1 MKEKNRSARAVKH
14 SVGGL
19 CPSTSFVANNE
30 AGHCLA
36 HAGIGL
42 FVSATFFVLLL
53 AGIFYPHIPAEG
65 NTDLYLHFSIDR
77 NAIPDWARAAPLT
90 LRVMVGPAT
99 DATVNGDGDYV
110 PSVYDAGHGEV
121 LFSTAASDVVIR
133 VRGAISDSTALGH
146 TEITPLKDDKSWAYS
161 LTFDDGADSTLT
173 NAKPILDRYGYAA
186 SAAIVG
192 NRIGQPGFMGQAELQ
207 QLLADGWALNNHTY
221 SHYYVSQF
229 PNTDAVLRDI
239 SMASEAISATVPGYT
254 VRAFTAPFHDDH
266 YNPIVAANSEALGLY
281 LVEGL
286 GAQAW
291 RQVEGFIHGKD
302 NFLIGRRSVQPL
314 EPLFDEM
321 HAKIMAYPGTHYW
334 LTLLEHGVAE
344 ACDPVEVSS
353 DYLYTHFGAGGTD
366 EVWVAPSIDV
376 YRYIL
381 AHDFATVTRLPD
393 IAPQSLAEP
402 PPATPPPTL
411 TPPPLSQRVTVT
423 LQEGAGDYTGTT
435 DTYINVWESS
445 LTHGTN
451 SGMAL
456 RTGDVS
462 FPLLQFDLRAIP
474 AEANV
479 VSATLSLYAT
489 WQSNGLYAC
498 GRAYGLKRPWSEDD
512 ADWYAAT
519 AASLW
524 GQQGASDTTSDRDS
538 ASFALRTFL
547 SGDSRWYGFPVTW
560 LAQRW
565 VNTPQS
571 NHGLLLYPSGVS
583 STQMDFAASEFWNL
597 SQRPRLTIVY
607 DLPLD
612 STPTPTSSPT
622 PSATSTQTP
631 APSPT
636 YTASPT
642 PSATAPT
649 FPRKLFLPVVRK

>member
-1 MKEKNRSARAVKH
+1 M
-14 SVGGL
+14 
-19 CPSTSFVANNE
+19 
-30 AGHCLA
+30 
-36 HAGIGL
+36 
-42 FVSATFFVLLL
+42 LLL
-53 AGIFYPHIPAEG
+53 TGIFYPRMPAEG

-77 NAIPDWARAAPLT
+77 TAIPDWARAAPLT
-90 LRVMVGPAT
+90 LRVVVGPAT
-99 DATVNGDGDYV
+99 GATVNGDGDYV
-110 PSVYDAGHGEV
+110 PSVYDAGHGAL

-133 VRGAISDSTALGH
+133 VRGAISDSSALGRA
-146 TEITPLKDDKSWAYS
+146 EITPLKDDKSWAYS
-161 LTFDDGADSTLT
+161 LTFDDGADSTFT
-173 NAKPILDRYGYAA
+173 NAKPILDRYGYTA
-186 SAAIVG
+186 SAAIIG
-192 NRIGQPGFMGQAELQ
+192 NHIGKPGFMGPAELQ

-229 PNTDAVLRDI
+229 PNTAAVLRDI
-239 SMASEAISATVPGYT
+239 SMASEAISTAVPGYT
-254 VRAFTAPFHDDH
+254 AHAFTAPFHDDH

-291 RQVEGFIHGKD
+291 RQVDGFIHGKD

-321 HAKIMAYPGTHYW
+321 HDKATAHPGTHYW

-344 ACDPVEVSS
+344 ACDPVEISS
-353 DYLYTHFGAGGTD
+353 DYLYTHYGAGGTG

-402 PPATPPPTL
+402 PPTIPTPTGTPAPP
-411 TPPPLSQRVTVT
+411 SQRITVT
-423 LQEGAGDYTGTT
+423 LQEGADAYAGTT
-435 DTYINVWESS
+435 DTYISAWESS
-445 LTHGTN
+445 ITHGTD

-462 FPLLQFDLRAIP
+462 FPLLQFDLHAIP
-474 AEANV
+474 AEADV

-498 GRAYGLKRPWSEDD
+498 GRAYGLKRPWSEDA

-519 AASLW
+519 TTSLW
-524 GQQGASDTTSDRDS
+524 GQQGASDTTTDRDP

-547 SGDSRWYGFPVTW
+547 SGDSRWYDFPVTW

-583 STQMDFAASEFWNL
+583 STQMDFASSEFWNL

-612 STPTPTSSPT
+612 STPTPTPSPSATPSPTHTTSPT
-622 PSATSTQTP
+622 PE
-631 APSPT
+631 
-636 YTASPT
+636 
-642 PSATAPT
+642 ATATTVPA
-649 FPRKLFLPVVRK
+649 FPWRLFFPVVRVS

>member
-1 MKEKNRSARAVKH
+1 MEEKSRNTRPTNHSLGVPCTNRACS
-14 SVGGL
+14 
-19 CPSTSFVANNE
+19 ANNE
-30 AGHCLA
+30 AHRRFAQVKFALLFSAILLA
-36 HAGIGL
+36 
-42 FVSATFFVLLL
+42 LLL
-53 AGIFYPHIPAEG
+53 SGLHYPRLTAEG
-65 NTDLYLHFSIDR
+65 NTDLYLHFSVDW
-77 NAIPDWARAAPLT
+77 NAIPSWARATPLT
-90 LRVMVGPAT
+90 FRIVVGPAS

-110 PSVYDAGHGEV
+110 SSVYDAGRGTV
-121 LFSTAASDVVIR
+121 RFSTAAADVIVR
-133 VRGAISDSTALGH
+133 VRGAISDSSALGH
-146 TEITPLKDDKSWAYS
+146 AEITPLKDDKSWAYS
-161 LTFDDGADSTLT
+161 LTFDDGADSTFT
-173 NAKPILDRYGYAA
+173 NARPILDRYGYVA

-192 NRIGQPGFMGQAELQ
+192 NRIGQPGFMGPAELQ
-207 QLLADGWALNNHTY
+207 QLLADGWALTNHTY

-239 SMASEAISATVPGYT
+239 SMASEAISTAVPGYT
-254 VRAFTAPFHDDH
+254 VRAFTAPFHDDN

-291 RQVEGFIHGKD
+291 RQTEGFIHGKD

-321 HAKIMAYPGTHYW
+321 HDKVTDYPGTHYW
-334 LTLLEHGVAE
+334 LTLLEHGVAN
-344 ACDPVEVSS
+344 ACDPVEISS
-353 DYLYTHFGAGGTD
+353 DYLYTHYGAGGTD

-381 AHDFATVTRLPD
+381 AHDFATITRLPD

-402 PPATPPPTL
+402 PPSTPTPTPTPAPP
-411 TPPPLSQRVTVT
+411 SQRVTVT
-423 LQEGAGDYTGTT
+423 LQSGAGAYTGTT

-462 FPLLQFDLRAIP
+462 FPLLRFDLHDIP
-474 AEANV
+474 AAATV

-498 GRAYGLKRPWSEDD
+498 GRAYGLKQPWSEEG
-512 ADWYAAT
+512 ANWYAAT
-519 AASLW
+519 TASLW
-524 GQQGASDTTSDRDS
+524 GQPGASDTTTDRDS
-538 ASFALRTFL
+538 ASYALRTFL
-547 SGDSRWYGFPVTW
+547 SGDSRWYDFPITW

-565 VNTPQS
+565 VNAPQS

-583 STQMDFAASEFWNL
+583 STQMDFASSEFWNL
-597 SQRPRLTIVY
+597 SEHPRLTIVY
-607 DLPLD
+607 DLPLE
-612 STPTPTSSPT
+612 STPSPSPT

-636 YTASPT
+636 PTVSPS
-642 PSATAPT
+642 PSATATAPT
-649 FPRKLFLPVVRK
+649 FRRKLFLPLVRK

>member
-1 MKEKNRSARAVKH
+1 LLFGLQYPRISAE
-14 SVGGL
+14 S
-19 CPSTSFVANNE
+19 
-30 AGHCLA
+30 
-36 HAGIGL
+36 
-42 FVSATFFVLLL
+42 
-53 AGIFYPHIPAEG
+53 
-65 NTDLYLHFSIDR
+65 NTDLYLHFSVDR
-77 NAIPDWARAAPLT
+77 SAIPSWAGETPLT
-90 LRVMVGPAT
+90 FRVVVGPAN

-110 PSVYDAGHGEV
+110 PSVYDAGRGAV

-133 VRGAISDSTALGH
+133 VRGAISDSSALGQ

-161 LTFDDGADSTLT
+161 LTFDDGAESTFT
-173 NAKPILDRYGYAA
+173 NAKPVLDRYGYAA

-192 NRIGQPGFMGQAELQ
+192 NRIGQPGFMGPAELQ
-207 QLLADGWALNNHTY
+207 QFLDDGWALNNHTY

-239 SMASEAISATVPGYT
+239 SMASEAISTAVPGYT

-291 RQVEGFIHGKD
+291 RQVEGFVHGKD
-302 NFLIGRRSVQPL
+302 NFLIGRRSVQPQ

-321 HAKIMAYPGTHYW
+321 HAKIMTNPGTHYW
-334 LTLLEHGVAE
+334 LTLLEHGVAQ
-344 ACDPVEVSS
+344 ACDPVEISS
-353 DYLYTHFGAGGTD
+353 DYLYTHYGAGGTD

-402 PPATPPPTL
+402 PPTTPTPTQ
-411 TPPPLSQRVTVT
+411 TPALPSQRVTVT
-423 LQEGAGDYTGTT
+423 LQEGAGTYTGTT
-435 DTYINVWESS
+435 DTYINAWESTVS
-445 LTHGTN
+445 HGTN

-462 FPLLQFDLRAIP
+462 FPLLQFDLHAIP
-474 AEANV
+474 AEADV

-498 GRAYGLKRPWSEDD
+498 GRAYGLKRPWSEED
-512 ADWYAAT
+512 ANWYAAT
-519 AASLW
+519 TAALW
-524 GQQGASDTTSDRDS
+524 GQQGASDTTTDRDP

-547 SGDSRWYGFPVTW
+547 SGDSRWYDFPVTW

-583 STQMDFAASEFWNL
+583 STQMDFASSEFWNL

-607 DLPLD
+607 ELPLD
-612 STPTPTSSPT
+612 STPTPTASPY
-622 PSATSTQTP
+622 PSATPTP
-631 APSPT
+631 TPIPSPI
-636 YTASPT
+636 ASPT
-642 PSATAPT
+642 PSATATVPT
-649 FPRKLFLPVVRK
+649 FRRKLFLPVMRK